1 MQKIIDKVNSIKK
14 FLNENFFERTEVI
27 DGLFVALAAKE
38 NLLMIGPPG
47 AAKSQISR
55 MLFKKCLDGV
65 NYFEKAFTKT
75 TKPEE
80 VVGPMSL
87 KGLEA
92 ERYYH
97 VTKGYLPECHVGL
110 LDEIFKCNSSV
121 LHLMLPL
128 ANTGERLF
136 QQEGAEIKTPLF
148 SLIGT
153 SNEYPE
159 EEEGLEA
166 FYNRFILRYEVNYIN
181 EAGNFVNMLDLK
193 PVNGTNIPKI
203 SLAELQTIQLAVC
216 QQVSLSLDTKE
227 NIVKIWQQLIAD
239 GLRPSDRQFR
249 DSIKLIK
256 ANALLT
262 GGRLYT
268 EPGDLDILRHSLWE
282 KPEDRQQIA
291 SVIRKFTVD
300 DVQSKIERLLNDAK
314 DVYDKAMAD
323 ATTEAGTE
331 SNKKMKYIKKKLQ
344 ELSEQ
349 NPSKKELLEKGIKT
363 ISEYNNDILKT
374 CLGI

>member
-1 MQKIIDKVNSIKK
+1 MQKIIEKINEVKNY
-14 FLNENFFERTEVI
+14 LNDNFFERSEMI

-38 NLLMIGPPG
+38 NLLMVGPPG

-55 MLFKKCLDGV
+55 MLFKNCLDGV

-110 LDEIFKCNSSV
+110 LDEIFKSNSSV

-128 ANTGERLF
+128 ANSGERLF
-136 QQEGAEIKTPLF
+136 QQEGADVKTPLF

-159 EEEGLEA
+159 EDEGLEA
-166 FYNRFILRYEVNYIN
+166 FYDRFILRYEVTYIS
-181 EAGNFVNMLDLK
+181 EVGNFINMLDAK
-193 PVNGTNIPKI
+193 SSGATAPKI
-203 SLAELQTIQLAVC
+203 TLTELQSLQLAVC

-227 NIVKIWQQLIAD
+227 NMVKIWQQLIAD
-239 GLRPSDRQFR
+239 GLRPSDRQYK

-268 EPGDLDILRHSLWE
+268 EPSDLDILRHSLWE
-282 KPEDRQQIA
+282 KPEERQQIA
-291 SVIRKFTVD
+291 ATIRKFTVD
-300 DVQSKIERLLNDAK
+300 SVQSKIERLLNDAK
-314 DVYDKAMAD
+314 DVYQQAILN

-331 SNKKMKYIKKKLQ
+331 ANKKLKYISKKLQ
-344 ELSEQ
+344 EISDQ
-349 NPSKKELLEKGIKT
+349 NPSKKELLENGIQS
-363 ISEYNNDILKT
+363 ISKYNNEVLKI

>member
-1 MQKIIDKVNSIKK
+1 
-14 FLNENFFERTEVI
+14 
-27 DGLFVALAAKE
+27 
-38 NLLMIGPPG
+38 
-47 AAKSQISR
+47 
-55 MLFKKCLDGV
+55 
-65 NYFEKAFTKT
+65 
-75 TKPEE
+75 
-80 VVGPMSL
+80 
-87 KGLEA
+87 
-92 ERYYH
+92 
-97 VTKGYLPECHVGL
+97 
-110 LDEIFKCNSSV
+110 
-121 LHLMLPL
+121 
-128 ANTGERLF
+128 
-136 QQEGAEIKTPLF
+136 
-148 SLIGT
+148 
-153 SNEYPE
+153 
-159 EEEGLEA
+159 
-166 FYNRFILRYEVNYIN
+166 
-181 EAGNFVNMLDLK
+181 MLDLK